1 LLVDAGVAGDA
12 RNDVAERYALA
23 LALSGGTPAKN
34 LPELPDQPTNLL
46 SVVPPPNGAANT
58 GEAVRDALDHAQRIE
73 QLLAP
78 TPTQQQGS

>member
-1 LLVDAGVAGDA
+1 
-12 RNDVAERYALA
+12 
-23 LALSGGTPAKN
+23 
-34 LPELPDQPTNLL
+34 
-46 SVVPPPNGAANT
+46 VPPPNGAANT

>member
-1 LLVDAGVAGDA
+1 MPVSPATHATTLRNATRSRWRCRAA
-12 RNDVAERYALA
+12 RRPR
-23 LALSGGTPAKN
+23 TCRT
-34 LPELPDQPTNLL
+34 LPDQPTNLL
-46 SVVPPPNGAANT
+46 SVVPPPNGTANT